1 MVSWNSV
8 FFVSDIRI
16 TICVPIQVHLYCA
29 RETSLDRSESDRC
42 VQQRISYGNSGI
54 LCKSHELCS
63 KRTKQTFLIVLHHWQ
78 QVKWLF
84 NSILQLFSDDDWLD
98 HGSLVTMIGWTM
110 VPSKLLMIF
119 TCFRLFLKLQDYGF
133 YVKSG

>member
-1 MVSWNSV
+1 M

-54 LCKSHELCS
+54 LCKSHELCP
-63 KRTKQTFLIVLHHWQ
+63 KGTKQTFLIVLHHWQ

-84 NSILQLFSDDDWLD
+84 NSIPQLSSDDDWLD
-98 HGSLVTMIGWTM
+98 HSSLVTMIGWTM
-110 VPSKLLMIF
+110 VP
-119 TCFRLFLKLQDYGF
+119 
-133 YVKSG
+133 